1 MTAQRVK
8 RRQQAYSSQEL
19 HEINVEFHGILNV
32 LSVGKEK
39 LAELIDTLTIA
50 VDQNKSLGLYHEDLA
65 YWETF
70 DKAID
75 EWNRKVSGVFYLRAL
90 MEVSVV
96 ATELHWA
103 ARRTKA
109 LLNLLHK

>member
-1 MTAQRVK
+1 MTK
-8 RRQQAYSSQEL
+8 T
-19 HEINVEFHGILNV
+19 
-32 LSVGKEK
+32 EK
-39 LAELIDTLTIA
+39 LAELIKTLSIT
-50 VDQNKSLGLYHEDLA
+50 VDQNQSSELYFEDLV

-103 ARRTKA
+103 ARRTKS
-109 LLNLLHK
+109 LLNLLNKTDPKVQKRKN